1 MADRERVSSGLDSE
15 VLRRLRA
22 RAAESG
28 LSEGEIL
35 ERAFCAF
42 DLQDLLK
49 DVRSRSDLDEAAATA
64 LAREELAA
72 ARAERPT
79 APRDPRPGAIVAD

>member
-1 MADRERVSSGLDSE
+1 MAKRERVSLEFHSE
-15 VLRRLRA
+15 VLRLLQA

-28 LSEGEIL
+28 LSESEIL

-42 DLQDLLK
+42 DLQNLLK
-49 DVRSRSDLDEAAATA
+49 DIRSRSDLDEDAAMA

-72 ARAERPT
+72 ARAEKATR
-79 APRDPRPGAIVAD
+79 AA

>member
-1 MADRERVSSGLDSE
+1 MAKRERVSLDLDPE
-15 VLRRLRA
+15 VLRLVRA

-28 LSEGEIL
+28 LSESEIL

-42 DLQDLLK
+42 DLRDLLK
-49 DVRSRSDLDEAAATA
+49 DIRSRSDLDEDAATA

-72 ARAERPT
+72 ARAEKATR
-79 APRDPRPGAIVAD
+79 AA